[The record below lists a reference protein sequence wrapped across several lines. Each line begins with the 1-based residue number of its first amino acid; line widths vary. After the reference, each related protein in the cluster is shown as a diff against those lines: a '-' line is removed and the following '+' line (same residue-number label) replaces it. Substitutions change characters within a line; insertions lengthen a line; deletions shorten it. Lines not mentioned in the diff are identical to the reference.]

1 MSRDPKNQ
9 AEAFAKAVNKLEQLR
24 RYNGAPGP
32 FWNGLI
38 ESMSLLCGAQFGVLL
53 RKTAGAQNGE
63 WKRVVVWPEAQPR
76 DAGVQAF
83 AAVLDELGDS
93 AMLESHAV
101 RYLNGHPGSLTSD
114 CGIAVRFSLES
125 ASEAVVGAFYLPER
139 SQSESKAAT
148 TLLRLVQDTPSLYQL
163 QRSARDSQV
172 ALTHFTSVLDL
183 MALLNA
189 QHRYMAVAMTLCNE
203 IASRHKCDRVCLG
216 WREGDYVRLQA
227 ISHTEKFERKMEAVK
242 ALEQTMEESLDQDEM
257 IVWPRADD
265 DTRVTRDHEKY
276 ADEHS
281 IKHLCSVPLRLN
293 GQAVGVITCERNS
306 EPFTEEEQRL
316 LTLFSEMA
324 VRRLSELKRTD
335 RWFGARMA
343 LGAREK
349 LGKVVG
355 VEHTWAKVIAVLV
368 AVGLVVLFFGK
379 MNYRVEAPFILRT
392 ENVAIL
398 SAPFEGYIEEVPV
411 QLGDA
416 VPIKGVLLKLDTR
429 ELLLQEAA
437 AAADLDRF
445 TREAEKSRANNS
457 LAEMRIAQAQA
468 EQAQARLALVRH
480 RLKESAITSPFDG
493 VIVEGDLKK
502 RIGAP
507 VKQGDVLFKVART
520 DQMYLECNVDERD
533 VHEVSGTATGE
544 IAFASQP
551 KLKFPMKLERIEP
564 VAQSKDKENF
574 YIVRCGLQS
583 SVEPWWRPGMSGV
596 AKIHVG
602 KRTFFWI
609 LSHRTIDF
617 LRMFFWT

>member
-9 AEAFAKAVNKLEQLR
+9 AEAFAKAVNRLEQLR

-38 ESMSLLCGAQFGVLL
+38 ESMSLLCGAQCGVLL
-53 RKTAGAQNGE
+53 RKTAGQNGE
-63 WKRVVVWPEAQPR
+63 WKRIVVWPEAQPR
-76 DAGVQAF
+76 DAGVLTF
-83 AAVLDELGDS
+83 AGVLNELGDS
-93 AMLESHAV
+93 AVAENHSV
-101 RYLNGHPGSLTSD
+101 RVFEARSGALASD
-114 CGIAVRFSLES
+114 CAIAVRFSLES
-125 ASEAVVGAFYLPER
+125 ASEAVVGAFFLPER
-139 SQSESKAAT
+139 SQSETKAAT

-163 QRSARDSQV
+163 QRASRDSQV
-172 ALTHFTSVLDL
+172 ALSHFTSVLDL

-203 IASRHKCDRVCLG
+203 LASRHKCDRVCLG

-227 ISHTEKFERKMEAVK
+227 MSHTEKFERKMEAVK

-257 IVWPRADD
+257 IVWPRPEG
-265 DTRVTRDHEKY
+265 DTRVSRDHEKY
-276 ADEHS
+276 AGEHD
-281 IKHLCSVPLRLN
+281 IKHLCSLPLRLN
-293 GQAVGVITCERNS
+293 GPSVGVITCERNS

-316 LTLFSEMA
+316 LTLFAEMA

-335 RWFGARMA
+335 RWFGARMMT
-343 LGAREK
+343 GAREK
-349 LGKVVG
+349 LGKLVG

-368 AVGLVVLFFGK
+368 AVGLAVLFFGK
-379 MNYRVEAPFILRT
+379 MNYRVEAPFIVRT

-411 QLGDA
+411 QLGDV
-416 VPIKGVLLKLDTR
+416 VPNKGVLLKLDTR

-445 TREAEKSRANNS
+445 TREAEKARANNS

-480 RLKESAITSPFDG
+480 RLKESSLVAPFDG

-520 DQMYLECNVDERD
+520 DRMYIECNVDERD
-533 VHEVSGTATGE
+533 VHEVREVATGE

-564 VAQSKDKENF
+564 VAQTKEKENF
-574 YIVRCGLQS
+574 YITRCAFQS
-583 SVEPWWRPGMSGV
+583 PIESWWRPGMSGV
-596 AKIHVG
+596 AKINVG
-602 KRTFFWI
+602 QRTFFWI

-617 LRMFFWT
+617 LRMFFWM

>member
-1 MSRDPKNQ
+1 MSRDPQNQ
-9 AEAFAKAVNKLEQLR
+9 AEAFAKAINKLEQLR
-24 RYNGAPGP
+24 RYNGSPGP

-38 ESMSLLCGAQFGVLL
+38 ESMSLLCGAQCGVLL
-53 RKTAGAQNGE
+53 RKTAGQNGE

-83 AAVLDELGDS
+83 ATALNDLGDS
-93 AMLESHAV
+93 AILENHSV
-101 RYLNGHPGSLTSD
+101 RFFDVASGSLTSD
-114 CGIAVRFSLES
+114 SAVAVRFSLES
-125 ASEAVVGAFYLPER
+125 ASEAVVGAFYLPDR
-139 SQSESKAAT
+139 SPAETKAAT

-172 ALTHFTSVLDL
+172 ALSHFTSVLDL
-183 MALLNA
+183 MALLNS
-189 QHRYMAVAMTLCNE
+189 QQRYMAVAMTLCNE

-242 ALEQTMEESLDQDEM
+242 ALEQAMEESLDQDEM
-257 IVWPRADD
+257 ILWPRPDGDA
-265 DTRVTRDHEKY
+265 RVTRDHEKY
-276 ADEHS
+276 AADHD
-281 IKHLCSVPLRLN
+281 IKNLCSVPLRIN
-293 GQAVGVITCERNS
+293 GQALGVITCERNG

-324 VRRLSELKRTD
+324 VRRLGELKRTD

-343 LGAREK
+343 LGTRDK
-349 LGKVVG
+349 LAKIVG
-355 VEHTWAKVIAVLV
+355 VEHTWAKVIAVLA
-368 AVGLVVLFFGK
+368 AVGLAVLFLGK

-411 QLGDA
+411 QLGDP
-416 VPIKGVLLKLDTR
+416 VPQRGVLLKLDTR

-445 TREAEKSRANNS
+445 TREAEKARANNS
-457 LAEMRIAQAQA
+457 LAEMRIAVAQA

-480 RLKESAITSPFDG
+480 RLLEAAITAPFDG
-493 VIVEGDLKK
+493 VVVEGDLKK

-520 DQMYLECNVDERD
+520 DRMYLECNVDERD
-533 VHEVSGTATGE
+533 VHEISDAATGE

-551 KLKFPMKLERIEP
+551 KLKFPIKLQRIEP
-564 VAQSKDKENF
+564 VAQTKDKENF
-574 YIVRCGLQS
+574 YIVRCGFQS
-583 SVEPWWRPGMSGV
+583 PVESWWRPGMSGV
-596 AKIHVG
+596 AKINVG
-602 KRTFFWI
+602 KRTFIWI
-609 LSHRTIDF
+609 LTHQTIDF
-617 LRMFFWT
+617 LRMFFWV

>member
-1 MSRDPKNQ
+1 MSHDPKNQ
-9 AEAFAKAVNKLEQLR
+9 AEAFAKAINKLEQLR

-38 ESMSLLCGAQFGVLL
+38 ESMALLCGAQCGVLL
-53 RKTAGAQNGE
+53 RKSAGQNGE
-63 WKRVVVWPEAQPR
+63 WKRVVVWPEAQQR
-76 DAGVQAF
+76 AAGVQAF
-83 AAVLDELGDS
+83 ATALNELGDS
-93 AMLESHAV
+93 ALGKNHTVRSFES
-101 RYLNGHPGSLTSD
+101 NGGGLTAD
-114 CGIAVRFSLES
+114 CAIAVRFSLES
-125 ASEAVVGAFYLPER
+125 SGEAVVGAFYLPDR
-139 SQSESKAAT
+139 SPSETKAAT

-163 QRSARDSQV
+163 QRASRDSQV
-172 ALTHFTSVLDL
+172 ALSHFTSVLDL

-216 WREGDYVRLQA
+216 WHEGDYVRLQA
-227 ISHTEKFERKMEAVK
+227 ISHTEKFQRKMEAVK
-242 ALEQTMEESLDQDEM
+242 ALEQTMEEALDQDEL

-293 GQAVGVITCERNS
+293 GQAVGVITCERNR

-324 VRRLSELKRTD
+324 VRRLSELKRMD

-349 LGKVVG
+349 LAKVVG

-368 AVGLVVLFFGK
+368 AVGLAVLFFGK

-445 TREAEKSRANNS
+445 TREAEKARANNS

-468 EQAQARLALVRH
+468 EQAQARLGLVRH
-480 RLKESAITSPFDG
+480 RLKESAIAAPFDG

-533 VHEVSGTATGE
+533 VHEISDTAIGE

-551 KLKFPMKLERIEP
+551 KLKFPIKLKRIEP

-574 YIVRCGLQS
+574 YIVRCGFDTP
-583 SVEPWWRPGMSGV
+583 VESWWRPGMSGV
-596 AKIHVG
+596 AKINVG
-602 KRTFFWI
+602 KRTFFWVI
-609 LSHRTIDF
+609 SHRTIDF
-617 LRMFFWT
+617 LRMFFWV

>member
-1 MSRDPKNQ
+1 MSRDPQNQ
-9 AEAFAKAVNKLEQLR
+9 AEAFAKAINKLEQLR
-24 RYNGAPGP
+24 RYNGSPGP

-38 ESMSLLCGAQFGVLL
+38 ESMSLLCGAQCGVLL
-53 RKTAGAQNGE
+53 RKTAGQNGE

-83 AAVLDELGDS
+83 ATALNDLGDS
-93 AMLESHAV
+93 AILENHSV
-101 RYLNGHPGSLTSD
+101 RFFDVASGSLTSD
-114 CGIAVRFSLES
+114 SAVAVRFSLES
-125 ASEAVVGAFYLPER
+125 ASEAVVGAFYLPDR
-139 SQSESKAAT
+139 SPAETKAAT

-172 ALTHFTSVLDL
+172 ALSHFTSVLDL
-183 MALLNA
+183 MALLNS
-189 QHRYMAVAMTLCNE
+189 QQRYMAVAMTLCNE

-242 ALEQTMEESLDQDEM
+242 ALEQAMEESLDQDEM
-257 IVWPRADD
+257 ILWPRPDGDA
-265 DTRVTRDHEKY
+265 RVTRDHEKY
-276 ADEHS
+276 AADHD
-281 IKHLCSVPLRLN
+281 IKNLCSVPLRIN
-293 GQAVGVITCERNS
+293 GQALGVITCERNG

-324 VRRLSELKRTD
+324 VRRLGELKRTD

-343 LGAREK
+343 LGTRDMLAK
-349 LGKVVG
+349 IVG
-355 VEHTWAKVIAVLV
+355 VEHTWAKVIAVLA
-368 AVGLVVLFFGK
+368 AVGLAVLFFGK

-411 QLGDA
+411 QLGDP
-416 VPIKGVLLKLDTR
+416 VPQRGVLLKLDTR

-445 TREAEKSRANNS
+445 TREAEKARANNS
-457 LAEMRIAQAQA
+457 LAEMRIAAAQA

-480 RLKESAITSPFDG
+480 RLQEAAITAPFDG
-493 VIVEGDLKK
+493 VVVEGDLKK

-520 DQMYLECNVDERD
+520 DRMYLECNVDERD
-533 VHEVSGTATGE
+533 VHEISDAATGE

-551 KLKFPMKLERIEP
+551 KLKFPIKLQRIEP
-564 VAQSKDKENF
+564 VAQTKDKENF
-574 YIVRCGLQS
+574 YIVRCGFQS
-583 SVEPWWRPGMSGV
+583 PVESWWRPGMSGV
-596 AKIHVG
+596 AKINVG
-602 KRTFFWI
+602 KRTFIWI
-609 LSHRTIDF
+609 LTHQTIDF
-617 LRMFFWT
+617 LRMFFWV

>member
-9 AEAFAKAVNKLEQLR
+9 AEAFAKAVNRLEQLR

-38 ESMSLLCGAQFGVLL
+38 ESMSLLCGAQCGVLL
-53 RKTAGAQNGE
+53 RKTAGQNGE
-63 WKRVVVWPEAQPR
+63 WKRIVVWPEAQPR
-76 DAGVQAF
+76 DAGVLTF
-83 AAVLDELGDS
+83 AGVLNELGDS
-93 AMLESHAV
+93 AVAEHHSV
-101 RYLNGHPGSLTSD
+101 RVFEARSGALASD
-114 CGIAVRFSLES
+114 CAIAVRFSLES
-125 ASEAVVGAFYLPER
+125 ASEAVVGAFFLPER
-139 SQSESKAAT
+139 SQSETKAAT

-163 QRSARDSQV
+163 QRASRDSQV
-172 ALTHFTSVLDL
+172 ALSHFTSVLDL

-203 IASRHKCDRVCLG
+203 LASRHKCDRVCLG

-227 ISHTEKFERKMEAVK
+227 MSHTEKFERKMEAVK

-257 IVWPRADD
+257 IVWPRPEG
-265 DTRVTRDHEKY
+265 DTRVSRDHEKY
-276 ADEHS
+276 AGEQS
-281 IKHLCSVPLRLN
+281 IKHLCSLPLRLN
-293 GQAVGVITCERNS
+293 GPSVGVITCERNS

-316 LTLFSEMA
+316 LTLFAEMA

-335 RWFGARMA
+335 RWFGARMMT
-343 LGAREK
+343 GAREK
-349 LGKVVG
+349 LGKLVG

-368 AVGLVVLFFGK
+368 AVGLAVLFFGK
-379 MNYRVEAPFILRT
+379 MNYRVEAPFIVRT

-411 QLGDA
+411 QLGDV
-416 VPIKGVLLKLDTR
+416 VPTKGVLLKLDTR

-445 TREAEKSRANNS
+445 TREAEKARANNS

-480 RLKESAITSPFDG
+480 RLKESSLVAPFDG

-520 DQMYLECNVDERD
+520 DRMYIECNVDERD
-533 VHEVSGTATGE
+533 VHEVREVATGE

-564 VAQSKDKENF
+564 VAQTKEKENF
-574 YIVRCGLQS
+574 YITRCAFQS
-583 SVEPWWRPGMSGV
+583 PIESWWRPGMSGV
-596 AKIHVG
+596 AKINVG
-602 KRTFFWI
+602 QRTFFWI

-617 LRMFFWT
+617 LRMFFWM